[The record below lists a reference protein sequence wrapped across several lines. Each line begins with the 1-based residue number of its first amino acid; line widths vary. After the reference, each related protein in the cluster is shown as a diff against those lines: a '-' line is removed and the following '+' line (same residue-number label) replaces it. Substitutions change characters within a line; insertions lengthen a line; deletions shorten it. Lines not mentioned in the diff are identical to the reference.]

1 MADQARPVALTARA
15 KARFWS
21 RGDLPLNGNG
31 SMRVASPATRDTRRP
46 SLAASPEP
54 AGGEWRTDLRAA
66 AMPWLVS
73 RLLVGIGALVALIAS
88 DRLVSDRPVP
98 LDQAL
103 LAWDGAGYRDIA
115 AHGYRSLPPSGLR
128 FFPLF
133 PIAGR
138 LAAFGSDR
146 FAGAGLVIVANIA
159 AFVAMALV
167 FRLVRREFGERLA
180 PVVPWVM
187 ALYPA
192 SFVLVLGYSESLL
205 LVTSLSCFLALRQK
219 QWWWAALA
227 GALAAT
233 CRPLGVVLVLPAL
246 IEAARDWR
254 TTGRRELAGRFAA
267 VVAPAAGLAA
277 FLIYAHSVAG
287 KWFTPLRA
295 QESFRGDLVEPVTRL
310 GQALGDLFSSEK
322 LGDGLHAPFAIGLV
336 ILTVLA
342 LRRLPLSYAAYSAV
356 LVVLSISAENLNSLE
371 RYGLNA
377 FPLLIVAAMVAN
389 RLRLTQAMLTA
400 SAGLLVALTTLAY
413 LGAYVP

>member
-1 MADQARPVALTARA
+1 
-15 KARFWS
+15 
-21 RGDLPLNGNG
+21 
-31 SMRVASPATRDTRRP
+31 
-46 SLAASPEP
+46 
-54 AGGEWRTDLRAA
+54 
-66 AMPWLVS
+66 MPWLVS

-115 AHGYRSLPPSGLR
+115 AHGYHSLPPSGLR

-138 LAAFGSDR
+138 LAAFGSAR

-159 AFVAMALV
+159 ALVAMVLV
-167 FRLVRREFGERLA
+167 YRLARREFGERVA
-180 PVVPWVM
+180 SVVPWVV

-219 QWWWAALA
+219 RWWWAALA
-227 GALAAT
+227 GVLAAL
-233 CRPLGVVLVLPAL
+233 CRPLGVLLVLPAL

-254 TTGRRELAGRFAA
+254 SAGRRELVGRLAA
-267 VVAPAAGLAA
+267 VVAPAVGLSA
-277 FLIYAHSVAG
+277 FLIYARSVAG
-287 KWFTPLRA
+287 EWFTPLRA
-295 QESFRGDLVEPVTRL
+295 QETFRGDLVEPVTRL
-310 GQALGDLFSSEK
+310 GQAVGDLFSSER

-342 LRRLPLSYAAYSAV
+342 LRRLPLSYAAYSAA

-377 FPLLIVAAMVAN
+377 FPLLMVAAMVAN